1 MLDKYIWQLFIHEI
15 QYDAEYV
22 NELLLMRITRFTQF
36 FEYMMNNDN
45 INKKT
50 ILTNLLKGDNKRTIY
65 NDYLAT
71 YLDIGIISF

>member
-1 MLDKYIWQLFIHEI
+1 MKNNYLFTK
-15 QYDAEYV
+15 YV

-36 FEYMMNNDN
+36 FEYIMNNDN